1 MDLNEVKKTRTKY
14 KKQFTLAAN
23 KLKNY
28 LHIEE
33 SKENI
38 KQAQRRAAAGRSRH
52 KSLGVIQY
60 LGSYFPH
67 TMSKMDFHYYHRFS

>member
-38 KQAQRRAAAGRSRH
+38 KYYYDILE
-52 KSLGVIQY
+52 KN
-60 LGSYFPH
+60 
-67 TMSKMDFHYYHRFS
+67 TMISQTQI